1 MPRKTKTPKVAVTS
15 PGQPYGVAGEQK
27 AAMDIV
33 PMAGGN
39 GEYNP
44 DMPVSSTES
53 AQMLNPSGDTAGMSS
68 GIGSV
73 LEAALQT
80 QPPGEG
86 AFSAPSNNPE
96 QTFQNTPIPAAPDV
110 RPTNPTIDTLEMMA
124 RNMGNDPALME
135 MANQMRL
142 RGY

>member
-1 MPRKTKTPKVAVTS
+1 MPRKTKTPKVAATS
-15 PGQPYGVAGEQK
+15 PGQAYGVAGEQK

-33 PMAGGN
+33 PMAGAN
-39 GEYNP
+39 TEYNP
-44 DMPVSSTES
+44 DMPVSNAES
-53 AQMLNPSGDTAGMSS
+53 AQMLNPSGDTSGMSS
-68 GIGSV
+68 GLDSV
-73 LEAALQT
+73 LQAALET

-86 AFSAPSNNPE
+86 AFTAPSNNPE
-96 QTFQNTPIPAAPDV
+96 QTFQNTPIPEAPAV

-124 RNMGNDPALME
+124 RNMGNDPGLME